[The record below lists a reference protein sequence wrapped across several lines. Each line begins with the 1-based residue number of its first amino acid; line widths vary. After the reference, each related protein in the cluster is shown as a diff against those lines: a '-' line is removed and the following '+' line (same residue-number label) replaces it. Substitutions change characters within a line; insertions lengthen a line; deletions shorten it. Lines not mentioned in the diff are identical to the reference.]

1 MRRSGFTLLEVAV
14 ALGMLAGAVV
24 ALSHLVLASAAAG
37 QDTRRADVASALAQ
51 ERLEQLRG
59 LSWGYE
65 ADGAPREDTTTSV
78 AGLGGEETG
87 SGLGL
92 SPPEA
97 LERDTPGFVDYLDT
111 SGQPVDAAGGPAGV
125 AFVRRWLVASSP
137 DGPGEAL
144 VLRVLVVRVEARF
157 QPAPARSRGAAS
169 LATLKT
175 RRTW

>member
-1 MRRSGFTLLEVAV
+1 MRRSGFTLIEVAV

-24 ALSHLVLASAAAG
+24 ALAHLVLASAAAG
-37 QDTRRADVASALAQ
+37 QDTRRADLASALAQ

-65 ADGAPREDTTTSV
+65 ADGAPREDTTSSV
-78 AGLGGEETG
+78 AGLGGPETG
-87 SGLGL
+87 SGISL
-92 SPPEA
+92 SPPDS
-97 LERDTPGFVDYLDT
+97 LERDTPGFVDYLDA
-111 SGQPVDAAGGPAGV
+111 SGQPVDAAGEPAGV
-125 AFVRRWLVASSP
+125 AFVRRWLVGSSP

-144 VLRVLVVRVEARF
+144 VLRVLVVRAEARF
-157 QPAPARSRGAAS
+157 QRAPERSRGAAS